1 MKKLAEV
8 ALFTDRVTEIATFYE
23 QVLGGAP
30 SYQADDIAVF
40 NLPGGVTLLIH
51 KKYPPVE
58 GQPPNQDHI
67 AFAAEDVDGASAA
80 LAAQGIPLLLEPRQ
94 YDWGKS
100 AYLRD
105 PDGRIVEI
113 SAAGEG

>member
-1 MKKLAEV
+1 MKRLTEV
-8 ALFTDRVTEIATFYE
+8 AIFTDDVSKHAAFYE
-23 QVLGGAP
+23 TVLGGAP
-30 SYQADDIAVF
+30 SYQAEDIAIF
-40 NLPGGVTLLIH
+40 NLPGGITLLIH

-67 AFAAEDVDGASAA
+67 AFAAEDVDSDSAE
-80 LAAQGIPLLLEPRQ
+80 LKQRGVSLLLEPKQ

-113 SAAGEG
+113 GGEGK

>member
-8 ALFTDRVTEIATFYE
+8 AIFTENVAEHAAFYA

-30 SYQADDIAVF
+30 SYQAEDIAVF
-40 NLPGGVTLLIH
+40 NLPGGITLLIH

-67 AFAAEDVDGASAA
+67 AFATADVDVASDE
-80 LAAQGIPLLLEPRQ
+80 LTNRGVQLLLEPKQ

-105 PDGRIVEI
+105 PDGRIVEL
-113 SAAGEG
+113 SGEG

>member
-1 MKKLAEV
+1 MKRLAEV
-8 ALFTDRVTEIATFYE
+8 AIFTDNVAEHAAFYAH
-23 QVLGGAP
+23 VLGGAP

-40 NLPGGVTLLIH
+40 NLPGGITLLIH

-67 AFAAEDVDGASAA
+67 AFAADVDAASAE
-80 LAAQGIPLLLEPRQ
+80 LMRQGVQLLLEPKQ

-105 PDGRIVEI
+105 PDGRIVEL
-113 SAAGEG
+113 SGEG

>member
-1 MKKLAEV
+1 MKSLAEV
-8 ALFTDRVTEIATFYE
+8 ALFTEQFTELAKFYE
-23 QVLGGAP
+23 TVLGGAP
-30 SYQADDIAVF
+30 SYQAEDIAIF
-40 NLPGGVTLLIH
+40 NLPSGITLLIH

-67 AFAAEDVDGASAA
+67 AFATEDVDATSVE
-80 LAAQGIPLLLEPRQ
+80 LQKQGIALLLEPKQ

-113 SAAGEG
+113 GGEGK